1 MGDNVTQT
9 ARQDLNDWAR
19 GYGQSGLASFV
30 KQFFPNASFN
40 DKGEILFTGA
50 PGSYDE
56 IGGVYRPMLD
66 DFTELEKS
74 GRTHAINQ
82 VLSGA
87 DLRNQADRWMLDRMD
102 GQGDDLAQLVQSY
115 NMGGPLAG
123 ASRVGLLDALQGN
136 QQKFSQQRLLDNMS
150 GRMPGAADNR
160 IYGMLGSEGDY
171 TRDAAF
177 DTIGGSLAGGARA
190 ESAESMRG
198 PLAEDAR
205 RSSSD
210 TINGR
215 FLGSGSNPWFRST
228 VDEGTKAI
236 ADAYKYATMPEMVG
250 NAARSG
256 TFGGSAHQQTAAM
269 KQFELGRNL
278 SDFVNKMYSDNY
290 SRERQNQISAANAE
304 RGYTQQAIGAE
315 RGYSQNALEAER
327 GRGYSAAENALSRAQ
342 QAALDERGGWRSLL
356 DAQNNRMLSS
366 SEGELGRGIQTMSL
380 FPELMRGRF
389 DEADVL
395 RKLGSEERQLSEAG
409 KEVKYQNDLTAFQSP
424 FNLYNL
430 LGSTIASMTGG
441 GGVTTTTS
449 PNPNAI
455 SPIAGWLGGGLAG
468 AGALADIFSPRQ
480 PAAAAPT
487 PG

>member
-1 MGDNVTQT
+1 MADNVTQT
-9 ARQDLNDWAR
+9 ARQDLIDWAR
-19 GYGQSGLASFV
+19 PAGASGLVSFV
-30 KQFFPNASFN
+30 RKMFPSATWDNGQLI
-40 DKGEILFTGA
+40 DIGE
-50 PGSYDE
+50 PGSYAE
-56 IGGVYRPMLD
+56 LGGVYRPMLD
-66 DFTELEKS
+66 DFTSLEES
-74 GRTHAINQ
+74 GRKHAINQ

-87 DLRNQADRWMLDRMD
+87 DLRNQADRWMLGKMN
-102 GQGDDLAQLVQSY
+102 GQGDDLAQMTQTY

-123 ASRVGLLDALQGN
+123 ASRSSLLDALMGN
-136 QQKFSQQRLLDNMS
+136 SQKYASQRLLDNMS
-150 GRMPGAADNR
+150 GATPGSAEDR

-177 DTIGGSLAGGARA
+177 DTIGGSLAGN
-190 ESAESMRG
+190 
-198 PLAEDAR
+198 AR
-205 RSSSD
+205 RSAAD

-215 FLGSGSNPWFRST
+215 YLDPGANSHFGAT

-236 ADAYKYATMPEMVG
+236 ADAYKYATMPEMMG
-250 NAARSG
+250 NAARAG
-256 TFGGSAHQQTAAM
+256 TFGGSAHQQTVGM

-290 SRERQNQISAANAE
+290 SRERQNQIAAANAE
-304 RGYTQQAIGAE
+304 RGYTQNQ
-315 RGYSQNALEAER
+315 LEAER

-395 RKLGSEERQLSEAG
+395 RKLGSEERQLSEAN
-409 KEVKYQNDLTAFQSP
+409 KEIDYQNRLTDFQLP
-424 FNLYNL
+424 FNLYNM

-455 SPIAGWLGGGLAG
+455 SPAAGWIGGGLAG
-468 AGALADIFSPRQ
+468 AGALADIFSPKQ
-480 PAAAAPT
+480 PAAGQNPT
-487 PG
+487 